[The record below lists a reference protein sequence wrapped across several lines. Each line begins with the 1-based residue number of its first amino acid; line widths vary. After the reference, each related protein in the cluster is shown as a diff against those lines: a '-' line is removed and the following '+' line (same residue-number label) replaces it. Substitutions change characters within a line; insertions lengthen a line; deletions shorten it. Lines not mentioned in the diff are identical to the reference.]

1 MRLTILFGGASYE
14 HEISIVSAITLKEKL
29 SGLDLNFIFCD
40 QNHIFYLIEP
50 SKMKANTF
58 SKGEHNK
65 MPQLNLVNG
74 AFEQKT
80 MFSTTQH
87 KDIVLN
93 LIHGGD
99 GEDGTIAA
107 LLDFFSIKY
116 IGPRVNASV
125 FSYDKRYTKWLCE
138 AKDIKSVDYEILNSN
153 EQKDI
158 SLSYPVIIKPATL
171 GSSIGVSIVREES
184 EIDYALD
191 VAYEY
196 DKSVLVEPFIEGV
209 KEYNLAGYMANGE
222 IHFSIVEEPQK
233 NEFLDFEKKYMD
245 FSRSEQVLKAD
256 ISDELEA
263 KLRANFERVY
273 TNLFEGSLIR
283 CDFFVVDGE
292 VLLNEINPIPGSMA
306 NYLFEDFR
314 GSIESLASSL
324 PHGKRAKVN
333 YDYIHSISSAK
344 GK

>member
-1 MRLTILFGGASYE
+1 MRLTILFGGASFE

-29 SGLDLNFIFCD
+29 SNFDLSFIFCD
-40 QNHIFYLIEP
+40 QDHTFYLIEP

-58 SKGEHNK
+58 SKGEHKK
-65 MPQLNLVNG
+65 MPQLSLVNG
-74 AFEQKT
+74 GFEQKN
-80 MFSTTQH
+80 MFSTTLH

-93 LIHGGD
+93 LIHGAD

-138 AKDIKSVDYEILNSN
+138 AKDIKSVNYEILNAK
-153 EQKDI
+153 EHKYVKI
-158 SLSYPVIIKPATL
+158 PYPIIVKPASL
-171 GSSIGVSIVREES
+171 GSSIGVSIVKEES
-184 EIDYALD
+184 ELDYALD
-191 VAYEY
+191 CAFEY
-196 DKSVLVEPFIEGV
+196 DSNVIVEPFLEGV
-209 KEYNLAGYMANGE
+209 KEYNLAGYMAEGKMN
-222 IHFSIVEEPQK
+222 FSIVEEPQK
-233 NEFLDFEKKYMD
+233 EEFLDFEKKYMD
-245 FSRSEQVLKAD
+245 FARSEQVLKAE
-256 ISDELEA
+256 IGDELIA
-263 KLRANFERVY
+263 KLKTNFERAY
-273 TNLFEGSLIR
+273 SGLFEGALIR

-306 NYLFEDFR
+306 NYLFEDFQ
-314 GSIESLASSL
+314 SAIESLSISL

-333 YDYIHSISSAK
+333 YEYIHSISSAK